1 MNSSDFAVPILQPSL
16 TDDSHSRI
24 HFSNWKKALATAAQS
39 MCRTLDECG
48 AYSLVADDAEW
59 NSHPSNIITTTVSG
73 TTTTSVRPRP
83 VFIKPTIYR
92 ATEKLTAV
100 INLFNY
106 RICNGKNGPRPAWH
120 FRL

>member
-1 MNSSDFAVPILQPSL
+1 
-16 TDDSHSRI
+16 
-24 HFSNWKKALATAAQS
+24 

-73 TTTTSVRPRP
+73 TTTTAVCPRP
-83 VFIKPTIYR
+83 VFIKPKIYA
-92 ATEKLTAV
+92 ATEKLTAI

-106 RICNGKNGPRPAWH
+106 RELQWKEWTSASMALH
-120 FRL
+120 